1 MLKHKEFENENGV
14 ISSSG
19 DIGYKSK
26 SDANEYARLK
36 CQWWGSNL
44 VYLGAAEK
52 DGLWFPGFNVWD

>member
-1 MLKHKEFENENGV
+1 MSKHREFEKENGV
-14 ISSSG
+14 ISSNG
-19 DIGYKSK
+19 EIGYKSK

-52 DGLWFPGFNVWD
+52 NGLWFPGFNVWD